1 MAETDRWPLRLLAR
15 EAARNTLILRG
26 RLTPL
31 VLAAVLAGS
40 AHVAV
45 AVNASHELDAALTA
59 LEVEG
64 RHLVDLTAAP
74 RAGGD
79 APAEETGLRR
89 GACENLATLP
99 GVVAAGVI
107 TEDEA
112 RASTPQTGPFLPL
125 RRVSPSLLPAVAE
138 HDIVI
143 GTSAAGNLGLDP
155 GDRLV
160 LGGLGAEPLDAV
172 VGGSRALPSTLAL
185 FAAPMP
191 TITLA
196 ETCRVELA
204 RFADPARMTP
214 VLLGSVEGVG
224 GRFVAEPL
232 LVETTDRVAL
242 HLDRIDRRLP
252 LLLGALGGLVTAVL
266 ARLRASELATYR
278 LAGTSRRSLGLILG
292 LESALL
298 GGVFAT
304 SSVLAAIV
312 VRDELLSPL
321 ASALAGAAGACAW
334 VLVAGVLS
342 VPVLRRRPSDM
353 AKDR

>member
-15 EAARNTLILRG
+15 EAARNTLALRG
-26 RLTPL
+26 RLAPL

-40 AHVAV
+40 AHVAL
-45 AVNASHELDAALTA
+45 AVTASHDLDTALTA
-59 LEVEG
+59 LEAEG
-64 RHLVDLTAAP
+64 RHLLDITAAP
-74 RAGGD
+74 SASGE
-79 APAEETGLRR
+79 AASEATGLRR

-99 GVVAAGVI
+99 GVEAAGVI
-107 TEDEA
+107 TEDED
-112 RASTPQTGPFLPL
+112 RVASPQTGPFLPL
-125 RRVSPSLLPAVAE
+125 RRVSPSLLPAVTE

-143 GTSAAGNLGLDP
+143 GTSAAANLGLDP
-155 GDRLV
+155 GDRLA
-160 LGGLGAEPLDAV
+160 LGGLGTQPLDAV

-191 TITLA
+191 TTALA

-214 VLLGSVEGVG
+214 VLLGSVEAVG

-232 LVETTDRVAL
+232 LVETADRVAL
-242 HLDRIDRRLP
+242 HLDRVDRRLP

-266 ARLRASELATYR
+266 ALLRASELATYR
-278 LAGTSRRSLGLILG
+278 LAGTTRRSLGIILG
-292 LESALL
+292 LEAAIL
-298 GGVFAT
+298 GGIFAT
-304 SSVLAAIV
+304 SSVLAALV
-312 VRDELLSPL
+312 VHGELLSPL
-321 ASALAGAAGACAW
+321 ASALAGIAGACAW
-334 VLVAGVLS
+334 VLVASVLS